1 MLPSR
6 VKLLQSVV
14 LISPKYGAVDS
25 VHIALM
31 NRYIFITMQRAPST
45 SLTHRN
51 FLSNHPHLP
60 ITHILVVWIVL
71 AVTIYEY
78 HCVVWILRFFDC

>member
-31 NRYIFITMQRAPST
+31 N
-45 SLTHRN
+45 
-51 FLSNHPHLP
+51 
-60 ITHILVVWIVL
+60 
-71 AVTIYEY
+71 
-78 HCVVWILRFFDC
+78 